1 MNKQKGLSL
10 IELMIAITLGLVLMG
25 GVIQMFL
32 SSRQVFTTQQAMARI
47 QESGRL
53 AMEFMARDIRM
64 AGYMGCMT
72 RTEKGEITNTLN
84 DSDDFDNEFN
94 VGIEGYSAASAPAGI
109 FDPAPVNNTDI
120 VVLRSASGDGAQIS
134 QDNNSSQLFASLIN
148 IDEDACSDGSDR
160 ISGMCQGDIAVVAD
174 CTKARIFQITEV
186 SEAGGGKVNVVHS
199 NAGTVSPGNADSS
212 WGGSSD
218 PDNERFEP
226 GAEVMI
232 ASNTAYY
239 IAEGTSDRPS
249 LWQRSNR
256 DNLELLEGVEKM
268 SLRYGVDTNGDVIPD
283 AYRTAAQVTAA
294 DDWSSVL
301 SVRIE
306 LLVASIEENVLA
318 EPQPYVFAGVN
329 STPAEIADRRLRMVF
344 VNTVGIRSRL
354 P

>member
-72 RTEKGEITNTLN
+72 RTTGEITNTLN

-94 VGIEGYSAASAPAGI
+94 IGIEGYSAANVPVGI
-109 FDPAPVNNTDI
+109 FSPAPMDNTD
-120 VVLRSASGDGAQIS
+120 VVVVRSASGEGAQVS
-134 QDNNSSQLFASLIN
+134 QNNNSSQVFTSVTS
-148 IDEDACSDGSDR
+148 IDTDACTDGSDR
-160 ISGMCQGDIAVVAD
+160 ISGMCIGDIVVVAD
-174 CTKARIFQITEV
+174 CSKARVFQVTNLTETGGL
-186 SEAGGGKVNVVHS
+186 EANVVHS
-199 NAGTVSPGNADSS
+199 GSGVTPGNAETS
-212 WGGSSD
+212 WGGNSA
-218 PDNERFEP
+218 PDSEKFEP
-226 GAEVMI
+226 GAEVMT

-239 IAEGTSDRPS
+239 VAEGASGRPS

-256 DNLELLEGVEKM
+256 QNLELLESIEKM
-268 SLRYGVDTNGDVIPD
+268 NLRYGVDTNGDVIPD

-318 EPQPYVFAGVN
+318 EPQPYVFSGVN

>member
-72 RTEKGEITNTLN
+72 RTTGEITNTLN
-84 DSDDFDNEFN
+84 DSDDFDYEFD
-94 VGIEGYSAASAPAGI
+94 VGIIGYSASNVPADI
-109 FDPAPVNNTDI
+109 FDPAPSDDTDI
-120 VVLRSASGDGAQIS
+120 VVIRSASGEGAHVTDTNESAQVFTSITS
-134 QDNNSSQLFASLIN
+134 TEPA
-148 IDEDACSDGSDR
+148 ACSNGTNR
-160 ISGMCQGDIAVVAD
+160 ISGMCIGDIVIVAD
-174 CTKARIFQITEV
+174 CVKARIFQVTNLQT
-186 SEAGGGKVNVVHS
+186 SGGKLNVVHS
-199 NAGTVSPGNADSS
+199 SSGATPGNAQAS
-212 WGGSSD
+212 WGGNSA
-218 PDNERFEP
+218 PDNEKFEP
-226 GAEVMI
+226 GAEVMT

-239 IAEGTSDRPS
+239 VAEGASGRPS

-294 DDWSSVL
+294 NDWPSVL

-306 LLVASIEENVLA
+306 LLVASIEENVLTD
-318 EPQPYVFAGVN
+318 PQPYVFAGED